1 MKAASAIAVDQRSQ
15 RDRAEIVPLRTWTIV
30 CELDDLIPDVGA
42 RALVGKNQVAVF
54 RLSRCDELFAIDAF
68 DPFSNAPVL
77 SRGIV
82 GDLNGRL
89 VVASPIY
96 KQHFDL
102 RTGQCLEDDAVAVRT
117 YPVRVV
123 DGQVQVGH

>member
-1 MKAASAIAVDQRSQ
+1 MKGTDTQA
-15 RDRAEIVPLRTWTIV
+15 WTLV
-30 CELDDLIPDVGA
+30 CELGALVPDVGV
-42 RALVGKNQVAVF
+42 RALLDNDQVAIF
-54 RLSRCDELFAIDAF
+54 RLSGSDSVFAIDAF

-102 RTGQCLEDDAVAVRT
+102 RTGECLEDDAVAVRT
-117 YPVRVV
+117 FPVRVV
-123 DGQVQVGH
+123 DGHVQVRR

>member
-1 MKAASAIAVDQRSQ
+1 MNAATATVVDQRSPGNS
-15 RDRAEIVPLRTWTIV
+15 AEVAPPKTWTTV
-30 CELDDLIPDVGA
+30 CELDALIPDVGV
-42 RALVGKNQVAVF
+42 RALLGESQVAVF
-54 RLSRCDELFAIDAF
+54 RLSGGDDVFALDAF

-102 RTGQCLEDDAVAVRT
+102 RTGKCLEDDAVAVRT
-117 YPVRVV
+117 YPVRVL
-123 DGQVQVGH
+123 DGRVQVGR

>member
-1 MKAASAIAVDQRSQ
+1 MAAN
-15 RDRAEIVPLRTWTIV
+15 TWTTV
-30 CELDDLIPDVGA
+30 CKLSALTPDVGA
-42 RALVGKNQVAVF
+42 RALLGDEQVAVF
-54 RLSRCDELFAIDAF
+54 QLSRSGDVFAIDAF

-102 RTGQCLEDDAVAVRT
+102 ETGKCLEDETVAVRT
-117 YPVRVV
+117 YAVRVV
-123 DGQVQVGH
+123 DGGVQVAH

>member
-1 MKAASAIAVDQRSQ
+1 MPSK
-15 RDRAEIVPLRTWTIV
+15 TWTTV
-30 CELDDLIPDVGA
+30 CELSALLPNVGV
-42 RALVGKNQVAVF
+42 RALLGDSQVAVF
-54 RLSRCDELFAIDAF
+54 KLSGSDEIFAIDAF

-82 GDLNGRL
+82 GDVKGRL

-102 RTGQCLEDDAVAVRT
+102 TTGQCLEDDSVAVRT
-117 YPVRVV
+117 FAVRVV
-123 DGQVQVGH
+123 DGQVQVRH

>member
-1 MKAASAIAVDQRSQ
+1 MRAA
-15 RDRAEIVPLRTWTIV
+15 TV
-30 CELDDLIPDVGA
+30 CEFSALIPDVGV
-42 RALVGKNQVAVF
+42 RALVGDRQVAIF
-54 RLSRCDELFAIDAF
+54 RVSHSDEVFAIDAF

-82 GDLNGRL
+82 GDLNGQL

-96 KQHFDL
+96 KQHFNL
-102 RTGQCLEDDAVAVRT
+102 RTGKCLEDDAVAVRT

-123 DGQVQVGH
+123 DGQVQVGR

>member
-1 MKAASAIAVDQRSQ
+1 MPSK
-15 RDRAEIVPLRTWTIV
+15 TWTTV
-30 CELDDLIPDVGA
+30 CELDALLPNIGV
-42 RALVGKNQVAVF
+42 RALLGDRQVAVF
-54 RLSRCDELFAIDAF
+54 KLSGSDEIFAIDAF

-82 GDLNGRL
+82 GDVKGRL

-102 RTGQCLEDDAVAVRT
+102 KTGQCLEDDSVAVRT
-117 YPVRVV
+117 FAVRVV
-123 DGQVQVGH
+123 DGQVQVRR

>member
-1 MKAASAIAVDQRSQ
+1 MAANA
-15 RDRAEIVPLRTWTIV
+15 WTTI
-30 CELDDLIPDVGA
+30 CELSALTPDVGA
-42 RALVGKNQVAVF
+42 RALLGDDQVAVF
-54 RLSRCDELFAIDAF
+54 RLSRGGDVFAIDAF

-102 RTGQCLEDDAVAVRT
+102 ETGQCLEDESVAVRT
-117 YPVRVV
+117 YAVRVV
-123 DGQVQVGH
+123 DGGVQVAH